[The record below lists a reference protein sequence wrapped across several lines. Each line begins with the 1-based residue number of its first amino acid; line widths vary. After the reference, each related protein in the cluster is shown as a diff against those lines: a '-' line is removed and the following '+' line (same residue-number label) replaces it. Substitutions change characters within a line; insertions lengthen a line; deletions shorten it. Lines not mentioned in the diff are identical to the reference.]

1 MNASDSAVNA
11 RVTGKSYLPGIYR
24 AYPSVF
30 MVMAL
35 VIMGSSLMVSGCRS
49 TRPAI
54 DRQDAMVNRL
64 MQQYDRW
71 EGTPYRLGGITQ
83 SGVDCSAFVQQVMK
97 AAFNVDLPR
106 TTRQQIN
113 FGSGV
118 NPRRMKTGDIVFF
131 QTGRNTLHVGI
142 MLNDGNFMHAGTST
156 GVTIAHLGE
165 NYWKERFIR
174 ARRVL

>member
-1 MNASDSAVNA
+1 MPERN
-11 RVTGKSYLPGIYR
+11 R
-24 AYPSVF
+24 AYHF
-30 MVMAL
+30 IFIMMVL
-35 VIMGSSLMVSGCRS
+35 VILGSSLTISGCRS
-49 TRPAI
+49 ARPAI
-54 DRQDAMVNRL
+54 DRQNAMVNRL
-64 MQQYDRW
+64 MQQYDSW
-71 EGTPYRLGGITQ
+71 EGTPYRLGGITK
-83 SGVDCSAFVQQVMK
+83 SGVDCSAFIQQVMK

-142 MLNDGNFMHAGTST
+142 LLNDGNFMHAGTST

-165 NYWKERFIR
+165 NYWRQRFIR

>member
-1 MNASDSAVNA
+1 MNAPYSAIN
-11 RVTGKSYLPGIYR
+11 SNHLPEQSR
-24 AYPSVF
+24 AYNIVF
-30 MVMAL
+30 IMMAL
-35 VIMGSSLMVSGCRS
+35 VILGSSLLISGCRS
-49 TRPAI
+49 ARPAI
-54 DRQDAMVNRL
+54 DRQDAIVNRL

-71 EGTPYRLGGITQ
+71 EGTPYRLGGITK

-113 FGSGV
+113 FGSSV

-165 NYWKERFIR
+165 NYWRQRFIR

>member
-1 MNASDSAVNA
+1 MNAPYSAISSNH
-11 RVTGKSYLPGIYR
+11 LPERKR
-24 AYPSVF
+24 AYRVVF
-30 MVMAL
+30 SVMAL
-35 VIMGSSLMVSGCRS
+35 VILGSSLMMSGCRS
-49 TRPAI
+49 ARPAI
-54 DRQDAMVNRL
+54 DRQNAIVNRL

-71 EGTPYRLGGITQ
+71 EGTPYRLGGITK

-142 MLNDGNFMHAGTST
+142 MLNDGNFMHAGVST
-156 GVTIAHLGE
+156 GVTIAHLSE
-165 NYWKERFIR
+165 NYWRQRFIR

>member
-1 MNASDSAVNA
+1 MNAPNSANCS
-11 RVTGKSYLPGIYR
+11 RHMPERNR
-24 AYPSVF
+24 AYHF
-30 MVMAL
+30 IFIMMVL
-35 VIMGSSLMVSGCRS
+35 VILGSSLTISGCRS
-49 TRPAI
+49 ARPAI
-54 DRQDAMVNRL
+54 DRQNAMVNRL
-64 MQQYDRW
+64 MQQYDSW
-71 EGTPYRLGGITQ
+71 EGTPYRLGGITK
-83 SGVDCSAFVQQVMK
+83 SGVDCSAFIQQVMK

-142 MLNDGNFMHAGTST
+142 LLNDGNFMHAGTST

-165 NYWKERFIR
+165 NYWRQRFIR

>member
-1 MNASDSAVNA
+1 
-11 RVTGKSYLPGIYR
+11 
-24 AYPSVF
+24 
-30 MVMAL
+30 MVA
-35 VIMGSSLMVSGCRS
+35 GSLLQLSGCRS
-49 TRPAI
+49 VQPAI
-54 DRQDAMVNRL
+54 DRQDAIVSRL

-83 SGVDCSAFVQQVMK
+83 SGVDCSAFVQNVMR
-97 AAFNVDLPR
+97 AAFNVQMPR
-106 TTRQQIN
+106 TTREQIN
-113 FGSGV
+113 FGSSV

-156 GVTIAHLGE
+156 GVTIAHLSE
-165 NYWKERFIR
+165 SYWRQRFLR

>member
-1 MNASDSAVNA
+1 M
-11 RVTGKSYLPGIYR
+11 
-24 AYPSVF
+24 
-30 MVMAL
+30 MMAL
-35 VIMGSSLMVSGCRS
+35 VLLAIALQTSGCRS
-49 TRPAI
+49 PKPAI
-54 DRQDAMVNRL
+54 DRQDALVNRL

-83 SGVDCSAFVQQVMK
+83 SGVDCSAFVQNVMQ
-97 AAFNVDLPR
+97 AAFNIQIPR
-106 TTRQQIN
+106 TTREQIN
-113 FGSGV
+113 FGASV

-142 MLNDGNFMHAGTST
+142 LLNDGNFMHAGTST

-165 NYWKERFIR
+165 SYWRQRFIR